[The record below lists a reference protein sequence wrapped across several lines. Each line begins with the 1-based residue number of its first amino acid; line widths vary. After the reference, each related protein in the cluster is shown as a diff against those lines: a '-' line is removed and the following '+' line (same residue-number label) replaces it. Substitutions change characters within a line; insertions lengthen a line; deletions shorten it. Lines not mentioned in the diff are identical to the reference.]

1 MRKVVVCVCLAL
13 RILQDVPF
21 CIFRLLLGFEFL
33 RHHSCEVWCPSGS
46 DDDCP
51 DGQLCFAFSQCH
63 AVDMNATTL
72 EQQKEVQAAV
82 SENGGGVAGIG
93 NTTQGDVG
101 SSTSDAGGVPAP
113 ETMVPTKKPSLTA
126 EEAMHRHSFC
136 GKFWVDVSGVMLT

>member
-1 MRKVVVCVCLAL
+1 MRKVVVCTCLAL
-13 RILQDVPF
+13 RIFRDEQF
-21 CIFRLLLGFEFL
+21 CIFCLLLGFVL
-33 RHHSCEVWCPSGS
+33 LHHHSCEVWCPSGS

-72 EQQKEVQAAV
+72 EQQKEVQAAA
-82 SENGGGVAGIG
+82 SENDGGVSGVG

-101 SSTSDAGGVPAP
+101 SSTSNAVGVPSP
-113 ETMVPTKKPSLTA
+113 QTKGPTNKPSLTA